1 LVSRK
6 ISNIV
11 LIIGIGLLV
20 AGPILGVLT
29 DKVTLCS
36 GNPKTIDELSSSE
49 IQEAFNCNFRLK
61 RNQKIIIKISV
72 YFENITVQLKIIDR
86 LTYDQEYEANSDPTV
101 LPGESFVHSTFT
113 WGESP
118 GSSTSGA
125 SSVTLT
131 EQEEDYI
138 EFAGDISGD
147 NLISLPGSYT
157 VIVYGDNSGSGTDVY
172 FNIAVKIDGPGDFL
186 GSLFVTIGII
196 VIVCYAILV
205 SYKYLNKLRRGE

>member
-6 ISNIV
+6 ISNII

-20 AGPILGVLT
+20 AGPILGVVA

-36 GNPKTIDELSSSE
+36 GNPKTIDALSSSE
-49 IQEAFNCNFRLK
+49 IQSAFHCNFKLK
-61 RNQKIIIKISV
+61 RNQKIVIKISV
-72 YFENITVQLKIIDR
+72 YYENITVQLKIIDR
-86 LTYDQEYEANSDPTV
+86 LTYDQAYEDNDDPTF
-101 LPGESFVHSTFT
+101 LSGENFVHSTFI
-113 WGESP
+113 WGQSP

-138 EFAGDISGD
+138 EFAGDTSVD
-147 NLISLPGSYT
+147 DLISLPGSYT
-157 VIVYGDNSGSGTDVY
+157 VIVYGDNVGPGTDVF

-186 GSLFVTIGII
+186 GSLFVTVGII

-205 SYKYLNKLRRGE
+205 SYTYLNKLRRGE